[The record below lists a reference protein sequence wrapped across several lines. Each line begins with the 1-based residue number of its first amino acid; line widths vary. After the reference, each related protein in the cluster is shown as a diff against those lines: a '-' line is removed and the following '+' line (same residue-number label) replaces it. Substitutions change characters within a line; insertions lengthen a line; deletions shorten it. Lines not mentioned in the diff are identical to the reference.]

1 MSSPKLLNGVR
12 LSIMDSVNK
21 LYKNTIFGLIR
32 MYFDNN
38 GDFIA
43 NVNIFVLLGA
53 RTFFYK
59 RV

>member
-53 RTFFYK
+53 HTFSYK